1 MKDIV
6 QLNRLSSKCLDVL
19 SAISKIHDMSKAL
32 VIDPKQENVDKLTFF
47 VNEFQEASSQI
58 PECLMSLLKE
68 IVQDDIEETDAIETD
83 LGYKL

>member
-1 MKDIV
+1 MKEIV

-19 SAISKIHDMSKAL
+19 SAISKIHDISEAL
-32 VIDPKQENVDKLTFF
+32 VIDPKQENVDKLTSF
-47 VNEFQEASSQI
+47 VNEFEEASSQI

-68 IVQDDIEETDAIETD
+68 IANEDIEEVDGIETD